1 MFAQAPYDHDDCHY
15 FLDGTDD
22 YLCTACKGTRGG
34 IKATDE
40 VVDPL
45 GRLAHVH
52 AAHLERVNVIRNMIM
67 IMEDLSPRS
76 TAQE

>member
-1 MFAQAPYDHDDCHY
+1 MFAQAPYDHDDYHCVV
-15 FLDGTDD
+15 DNVDD

>member
-1 MFAQAPYDHDDCHY
+1 MFAQAPYDHDVYHCVVENVDV
-15 FLDGTDD
+15 

-52 AAHLERVNVIRNMIM
+52 AAHLRMINVIRNMIM